1 MNQDQAKGKWQEIK
15 GEIRKAWGNI
25 TGDDLEQTKGNMEA
39 IGGLIIQKYGSTKEE
54 VSKSLKDIFEKF
66 EKKSVEVTDKAK
78 ESLRKN
84 QTEQ

>member
-39 IGGLIIQKYGSTKEE
+39 IGGLIVQKYGSKKEE
-54 VSKSLKDIFEKF
+54 VSQSLKDIFERF
-66 EKKSVEVTDKAK
+66 EKKSVEVSDHVK
-78 ESLRKN
+78 ESLRKD
-84 QTEQ
+84 Q